1 MSNQHLAEAI
11 PNFTLKFGKFK
22 GQQFKSTPQTYQ
34 KWLLQQEWFKLPT
47 NELIPP
53 KISKNWN
60 GFSRKGE
67 SQEWAYFEYEK
78 KMAEIEDC
86 RQGICSCCPESKCYG
101 I

>member
-1 MSNQHLAEAI
+1 MSNQHSAEAI
-11 PNFTLKFGKFK
+11 LNFTLKFGKFK

-53 KISKNWN
+53 I
-60 GFSRKGE
+60 FRGE
-67 SQEWAYFEYEK
+67 EQEWAYFEYEK
-78 KMAEIEDC
+78 KMAEKDDC
-86 RQGICSCCPESKCYG
+86 RLGICSCCPDSQYYG